1 MAIVRKYFAGIITAM
16 IFFSGI
22 SYADARSKFD
32 IRSGLQV
39 KMLHSDSVSTRSDQD
54 PRMISVIFTV
64 KEGCIDHF
72 DNIPGIEINAK
83 IGKVI
88 VADVALDIIDSVM
101 NSDDILYGQ
110 LSQESEPEMFYAR
123 MEKNANVN
131 KAHGDPLRELGKAY
145 LGKGVVCG
153 VFDTGFDV
161 NHITFYDNLNREET
175 RVKRLVSF
183 EGSSASPAVDTTDP
197 DRIKKF
203 RTDRTDGHHGSH
215 VLGIMAGGF
224 RGMGE
229 WKDFDYGTDSVY
241 HDLLSRTPS
250 FPSHDASTVPVAY
263 YGAAPQADIV
273 LCGSRDGLYEGQQIT
288 SAMAVINYAREHGQP
303 CVINHSFGSQWG
315 PRDGSGSY
323 GDLMDEF
330 AEYAIICKAAGN
342 DGTCDDYIS
351 ETFTEDRPS
360 VATIL
365 QFAQTNE
372 NKAEV
377 EYWLS
382 DNRPIKVEL
391 FFAGTFKE
399 PGKNSRK
406 WTEIPFYTFEPDDE
420 IVDIEN
426 DGLHFV
432 KLTPANLPAEL
443 KGAFT
448 GEIQVGIGVAAQNN
462 RYTVDIVF
470 PAGYANNTI
479 TYNNSKSLLELGV
492 RITGHPGQRVDG
504 NSPKDYCKF
513 SQAYAGKGEDYVG
526 GSPCMSIA
534 EGSCSRKC
542 IAVGSYSA
550 RTSIKY
556 LDGHV
561 YYTDV
566 AGKEGGNIAPSS
578 GYGLTIDGRRLP
590 HVAAPGVNI
599 ISAENRYYEERD
611 ESNVVARAEVNGE
624 TYDFIE
630 MSGTSMACPLF
641 AGICALWLEADP
653 TLKYDDILRVLEHS
667 CRHDEW
673 TEAAPERF
681 GYGKVDAYEGLKYV
695 LAHKNAGIPSAVVN
709 PDDIMIR
716 EVSPNCFEITV
727 GGGETFTSRL
737 ISMQGET
744 VAQQSGTDTLS
755 FDLSS
760 HRKGLYVLSVSNDK
774 FLKSLKILIK

>member
-1 MAIVRKYFAGIITAM
+1 MAIFRKYLAVLSTTIVL
-16 IFFSGI
+16 FSGI
-22 SYADARSKFD
+22 SYADTKSKFD

-39 KMLHSDSVSTRSDQD
+39 KMLRSDSAVTRNDQAD
-54 PRMISVIFTV
+54 RMVNVIFTV
-64 KEGCIDHF
+64 KDGCIDNF
-72 DNIPGIEINAK
+72 DKIPGIEINAK

-101 NSDDILYGQ
+101 SSEDILYGQ
-110 LSQESEPEMFYAR
+110 LSQESEPDMFYAR
-123 MEKNANVN
+123 MEKNANIN

-145 LGKGVVCG
+145 MGKGVVCG

-197 DRIKKF
+197 DRIKRF
-203 RTDRTDGHHGSH
+203 RADRTDGHHGSH

-229 WKDFDYGTDSVY
+229 WNDFDYGTDSVC
-241 HDLLSRTPS
+241 HDLQARTPS
-250 FPSHDASTVPVAY
+250 FPSHDSSTVPVAY

-273 LCGSRDGLYEGQQIT
+273 LCGTRDGLYEGQQIT
-288 SAMAVINYAREHGQP
+288 SANAIISYAREHGQP

-342 DGTCDDYIS
+342 DGSCDDYIS
-351 ETFTEDRPS
+351 ETLSEERPS

-365 QFAQTNE
+365 QFAQTDK

-399 PGKNSRK
+399 AGKNSRK
-406 WTEIPFYTFEPDDE
+406 WTEIPFYTFEPDNKT
-420 IVDIEN
+420 VDLDN
-426 DGLHFV
+426 DDLSFV
-432 KLTPANLPAEL
+432 RLTPKDLPEEL
-443 KGAFT
+443 QGAFT
-448 GEIQVGIGVAAQNN
+448 GEIRVGIGVAAQNN

-470 PAGYANNTI
+470 PEGYANNTI

-492 RITGHPGQRVDG
+492 RIIGQPGQRVDG

-526 GSPCMSIA
+526 GSSCMSIA

-561 YYTDV
+561 YYTNV
-566 AGKEGGNIAPSS
+566 TGKEGGNYAPSS
-578 GYGLTIDGRRLP
+578 GYGLTVDGRRLP
-590 HVAAPGVNI
+590 HVVAPGVNI
-599 ISAENRYYEERD
+599 ISAENRFYEDRD
-611 ESNVVARAEVNGE
+611 EKEVVARVMVNGE

-653 TLKYDDILRVLEHS
+653 TLKYDDILKVLENT
-667 CRHDEW
+667 CRHDQW

-681 GYGKVDAYEGLKYV
+681 GYGKVDAYEGLKYI
-695 LAHKNAGIPSAVVN
+695 LAHKNSGIQAPIVN

-716 EVSPNCFEITV
+716 EISPNCFEITV
-727 GGGETFTSRL
+727 GGGETFSTRL
-737 ISMQGET
+737 VSMQGET
-744 VAQQSGTDTLS
+744 VAQQSGTDTVS
-755 FDLSS
+755 FDLSAQ
-760 HRKGLYVLSVSNDK
+760 RKGFYVLSVSNDK
-774 FLKSLKILIK
+774 FLKSVKLLIK

>member
-1 MAIVRKYFAGIITAM
+1 MIRKYVAPIISGLIILTGITDG
-16 IFFSGI
+16 S
-22 SYADARSKFD
+22 ARSKLD

-39 KMLHSDSVSTRSDQD
+39 EMLLADSIHSRAGADTEKVN
-54 PRMISVIFTV
+54 VIFTV
-64 KEGCIDHF
+64 KDGCIDNF
-72 DNIPGIEINAK
+72 DNIPGVEINAK
-83 IGKVI
+83 IGNVI
-88 VADVALDIIDSVM
+88 VADVSLDVIDSVM
-101 NSDDILYGQ
+101 SSDDIRYGQ
-110 LSQESEPEMFYAR
+110 LSQESEPDMFYAR

-153 VFDTGFDV
+153 IFDTGFDV
-161 NHITFYDNLNREET
+161 NHITFYDNLNRSET

-183 EGSSASPAVDTTDP
+183 EGSSASPATDTTDP
-197 DRIKKF
+197 EKIKKF
-203 RTDRTDGHHGSH
+203 RTDRTDGHHGGH

-224 RGMGE
+224 RGMGQ

-241 HDLLSRTPS
+241 HALLPTSPS
-250 FPSHDASTVPVAY
+250 FPSHDATKMPVAY

-273 LCGSRDGLYEGQQIT
+273 LCGTRDGLYEGQQIT
-288 SAMAVINYAREHGQP
+288 SANAIINYAREHGQP

-342 DGTCDDYIS
+342 DGAMDDYIS
-351 ETFTEDRPS
+351 ETLTEERPS

-365 QFAQTNE
+365 QFTQTDK

-377 EYWLS
+377 EYWIS

-391 FFAGTFKE
+391 FFAGTFKV
-399 PGKNSRK
+399 PGKNSRQ
-406 WTEIPFYTFEPDDE
+406 WVEIPFHTFEPGNGT
-420 IVDIEN
+420 VDLEK
-426 DGLHFV
+426 DGLTFA
-432 KLTPANLPAEL
+432 KLTPSDLPDEL

-448 GEIQVGIGVAAQNN
+448 GEIHVGIGVAAQNN

-470 PAGYANNTI
+470 PAGYTNNSI
-479 TYNNSKSLLELGV
+479 TYNNSKSLVELGV
-492 RITGHPGQRVDG
+492 RITGQPGQRVDG

-513 SQAYAGKGEDYVG
+513 SQTYESKGADYVG
-526 GSPCMSIA
+526 GTPCMSIA

-561 YYTDV
+561 YYTNSV
-566 AGKEGGNIAPSS
+566 GREGGNHAPSS
-578 GYGLTIDGRRLP
+578 GYGLTVDGRRLP

-599 ISAENRYYEERD
+599 ISAENRFYADRD
-611 ESNVVARAEVNGE
+611 EKEVVARVNVGGE
-624 TYDFIE
+624 TYDFVE

-653 TLKYDDILRVLEHS
+653 TLKYDDILDVLENT
-667 CRHDEW
+667 CRHDQW

-695 LAHKNAGIPSAVVN
+695 LAHKGAGIQSAIID

-716 EVSPNCFEITV
+716 ETAPNCFEITV
-727 GGGETFTSRL
+727 GGGECFTTRL
-737 ISMQGET
+737 VSLQGEILAEESGIDT
-744 VAQQSGTDTLS
+744 VTMDA
-755 FDLSS
+755 SS
-760 HRKGLYVLSVSNDK
+760 HRKGLYLLTINNGK
-774 FLKSLKILIK
+774 FLKTQKILIK